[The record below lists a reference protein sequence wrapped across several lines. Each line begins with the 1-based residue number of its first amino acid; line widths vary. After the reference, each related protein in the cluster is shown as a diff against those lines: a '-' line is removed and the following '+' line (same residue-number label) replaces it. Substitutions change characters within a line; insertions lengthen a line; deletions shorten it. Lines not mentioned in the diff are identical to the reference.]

1 MTTDK
6 QRRDAAI
13 DCLNNARDLLESSS
27 DEAQHAIAEELGSLV
42 MELESLKFFFNRSLR
57 PLAYSFSFDA
67 DRLDG
72 KQWIVTE
79 EFRAGYSVIG
89 EFPTRDAAVDYVQT
103 ISNGGRR

>member
-6 QRRDAAI
+6 QRAIAAI
-13 DCLNNARDLLESSS
+13 DLLNTARDLLESSS
-27 DEAQHAIAEELGSLV
+27 DQAQHEIAEEVGVLV
-42 MELESLKFFFNRSLR
+42 REIESLKFFFNRSLR

>member
-6 QRRDAAI
+6 QRAIAAI
-13 DCLNNARDLLESSS
+13 DLLNTARDLLESSS
-27 DEAQHAIAEELGSLV
+27 DQAQHEIAEEVGTLV
-42 MELESLKFFFNRSLR
+42 EEIKNLKFFGRSLVR

-72 KQWIVTE
+72 KQWVVTE
-79 EFRAGYSVIG
+79 EFRSGYSVIG
-89 EFPTRDAAVDYVQT
+89 EFPTRDAAVDYVET